1 MASKRRWKL
10 LVAVAITAGCA
21 AVVATCPAIQS
32 TARRASE
39 PTGDLSDPR
48 AGTVRADR
56 VEDACVAHGRVRGAS
71 GRGVRARLVLFGADD
86 GHVRTA
92 STDARGAWRIENV
105 PRGAAHVL
113 LASSE
118 HGEAGSARLAEPCLP
133 IEIEL
138 SDDGVMLR
146 GEVTDEHGMPIAG
159 AVVGVAPRDLAVA
172 AAMPGGGIGTVA
184 DDAGR
189 FALRVPE
196 GDLEMA
202 AWHWSYAPGRRLV
215 RVSGEGARAD
225 IELVEGANIRGR
237 VVDDEGVGVGGA
249 SVTATPDRSDPRWSR
264 PDVALASWMPRPP
277 PHTVVSEA
285 DGSFALGGLPPGAT
299 RLSASTD
306 LLRSHDAHLDLVAG
320 RDVADLELV
329 LVADLSLKGT
339 VVGVRADDDA
349 SGLRVRAQDA
359 AGHGHA
365 ALTDEAGRF
374 RIRGLSPG
382 TYEVNVSWADQPG
395 GSLAQATVDLSHD
408 TAPVELVVAEL
419 APRGVAVRGDLRP
432 PAAGVVMVRPA
443 HEGVH
448 AAALLRRSGEG
459 VTWTAVGSD
468 GRFALG
474 GLPPGRVFLI
484 ARSADGRVG
493 STTLDVGDVPRDGIA
508 IELEPGA
515 VIEGTV
521 RREGTPAEGM
531 TVRVE
536 AVTGRGGAGPVV
548 SRQTG
553 GGWIPTIADGSFRLA
568 GLQPGSYAVTAY
580 DTRGPVP
587 DVAERASTV
596 LELGS
601 GSYQR
606 IVIELP
612 RSTGV
617 IRGTLVEDDGRP
629 ASGVVLAAKR
639 VVDGQPMARPDATAV
654 VAEDGRFQLDE
665 LLPTARYELIAN
677 PGRRN
682 ETTLATLAP
691 SESSQWLSL
700 EPE

>member
-1 MASKRRWKL
+1 
-10 LVAVAITAGCA
+10 
-21 AVVATCPAIQS
+21 
-32 TARRASE
+32 
-39 PTGDLSDPR
+39 
-48 AGTVRADR
+48 
-56 VEDACVAHGRVRGAS
+56 
-71 GRGVRARLVLFGADD
+71 
-86 GHVRTA
+86 
-92 STDARGAWRIENV
+92 
-105 PRGAAHVL
+105 
-113 LASSE
+113 
-118 HGEAGSARLAEPCLP
+118 
-133 IEIEL
+133 
-138 SDDGVMLR
+138 
-146 GEVTDEHGMPIAG
+146 
-159 AVVGVAPRDLAVA
+159 
-172 AAMPGGGIGTVA
+172 
-184 DDAGR
+184 
-189 FALRVPE
+189 
-196 GDLEMA
+196 
-202 AWHWSYAPGRRLV
+202 
-215 RVSGEGARAD
+215 
-225 IELVEGANIRGR
+225 
-237 VVDDEGVGVGGA
+237 
-249 SVTATPDRSDPRWSR
+249 
-264 PDVALASWMPRPP
+264 
-277 PHTVVSEA
+277 
-285 DGSFALGGLPPGAT
+285 
-299 RLSASTD
+299 
-306 LLRSHDAHLDLVAG
+306 
-320 RDVADLELV
+320 
-329 LVADLSLKGT
+329 LKGT

-587 DVAERASTV
+587 DVAEHASTV